1 MIEQKLE
8 ELHDLR
14 LRQGEIK
21 HQFENLRDEI
31 FTPEIRA
38 TLKAIDED
46 EQLSLAETDER
57 IKELTAEIKRLVL
70 DKGNSI
76 KSEHLHAVYM
86 KGRVSWNTK
95 ALDGVAAIYPEV
107 AALKKVGKPSVSI
120 RAI

>member
-1 MIEQKLE
+1 MIEEKLE
-8 ELHDLR
+8 RLHDLKEQ
-14 LRQGEIK
+14 QGEIK
-21 HQFENLRDEI
+21 HQFEILRDEI
-31 FTPEIRA
+31 FTPEVRA
-38 TLKAIDED
+38 MLKALDED
-46 EQLSLAETDER
+46 EQLSLAEINDR
-57 IKELTAEIKRLVL
+57 IEELTADIKRLVL
-70 DKGNSI
+70 KQGSSI